1 MSSVRPFVA
10 ASVALVGASVI
21 AVSPVTPAQPE
32 LRTVGLDRV
41 NLVAATASD
50 FCEGVVGRLCEAA
63 ASEQVFTPIAGAV
76 VAAATNRDSGALR
89 PAITDPAHHDDLK
102 RPE

>member
-1 MSSVRPFVA
+1 MPSVRPFVA

-21 AVSPVTPAQPE
+21 AVSPVTPAQSE
-32 LRTVGLDRV
+32 LRTVGLDV
-41 NLVAATASD
+41 NLVAATTSD

-76 VAAATNRDSGALR
+76 VAAATNRDSGGTSASDHR
-89 PAITDPAHHDDLK
+89 PRIATT
-102 RPE
+102 